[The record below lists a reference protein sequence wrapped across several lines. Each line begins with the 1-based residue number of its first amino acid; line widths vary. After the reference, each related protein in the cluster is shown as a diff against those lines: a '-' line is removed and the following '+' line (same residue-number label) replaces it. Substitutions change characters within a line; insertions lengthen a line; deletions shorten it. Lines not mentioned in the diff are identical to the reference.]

1 MHQLVTAAPRP
12 DVERTDSGMDQQ
24 PAKLWTKNFFLAIV
38 VNLFISMVFYLL
50 MTTMALYAVDRFQ
63 ASDTAAGFAS
73 SAFVLGSVIARI
85 FAGRLLDIVGRR
97 RLILVTMA
105 I

>member
-1 MHQLVTAAPRP
+1 
-12 DVERTDSGMDQQ
+12 MDQQ
-24 PAKLWTKNFFLAIV
+24 PAKLWTKNFILAIV

-73 SAFVLGSVIARI
+73 SALCSVPSSPGFSLDGCWTSSA
-85 FAGRLLDIVGRR
+85 AGG
-97 RLILVTMA
+97 
-105 I
+105 